1 MEIFIRNRQ
10 LVVNSAA
17 ILTTILIAFLSSQL
31 DLRNFKNIIYFFPV
45 IVASYIFYQL
55 ILFINELIL
64 INLYSD
70 ILKKKGLE
78 LAGKMLK
85 GNVSTHQSTTGD
97 LVERSALNCIIS
109 YLKQEETDV

>member
-1 MEIFIRNRQ
+1 MEIFFRNRQ
-10 LVVNSAA
+10 LVVVSAT
-17 ILTTILIAFLSSQL
+17 ILTTILIVFLSSQL
-31 DLRNFKNIIYFFPV
+31 DLKNLKNIIYFFPV
-45 IVASYIFYQL
+45 IVAFYIFYQL

-64 INLYSD
+64 INFYSD
-70 ILKKKGLE
+70 ILKNKGLE